1 MNMSEVL
8 SIDRGITRL
17 KRNPMIIAAARTH
30 PTYGKAWSTLGRKL
44 DTLTQDA
51 CVFHDDVALFGDFT
65 GMVADESEGLRIA
78 EADMTR
84 YSTVTRTSINR
95 RLALQGVAGAIALP
109 AFSLR
114 AQTRPLLKAS
124 DLANAVPAGW

>member
-1 MNMSEVL
+1 MKFSS
-8 SIDRGITRL
+8 SIAALRAS
-17 KRNPMIIAAARTH
+17 RNPKIIVAAHTH

-44 DTLTQDA
+44 DTLTQDT
-51 CVFHDDVALFGDFT
+51 CVFHDDVALSGDFT
-65 GMVADESEGLRIA
+65 GMVVDESEGLRIA

-84 YSTVTRTSINR
+84 YSTVTRTSITR

-114 AQTRPLLKAS
+114 AQTRSLLKAR
-124 DLANAVPAGW
+124 DLADAVLAAW